1 MLDLTPDEWL
11 RMLLFRHQLELPQL
25 EALNNYYEG
34 CQPLTYLHPELMAE
48 LGEQLQQVVINW
60 PRLVV
65 DAVEERLDVT
75 GFRLPDAETGDAEM
89 WRVWK
94 ANGMAGQSQKAH
106 VDALVMRRAFIFVGA
121 NPDDADTPLITAESP
136 LQVYA
141 YYDPATRVEQAVV
154 KRWHDTDPFT
164 GTLLNQYATLKLPDA
179 TYHYKFGSEIGW
191 KEIGRDEHKLG
202 VPPVVTLANR
212 GRLLVPGGISELADI
227 IPISDAACK
236 IATDMMVASEFHA
249 MPRRWALGFD
259 QQDFTDSNGNPLSIW
274 SRLAGRIWATAKNR
288 RDDGVEVGQFQES
301 DLKNFHA
308 TIELLARIASALAAL
323 PPNYMGLSADDAAS
337 DAAIRSREAR
347 LVKRAER
354 KCGSFGDDYERMQRL
369 VRRFQTGEWDPTLDQ
384 LETLWSDPATPTYA
398 QKADAV
404 VKLRAAG
411 ILPLEQTWEDLGY
424 SSAQQGR
431 MKRML
436 DEESTRALGNEFSAL
451 VGAQRQTANSDV
463 PPVESAPTPVP
474 MPGPVAVPA

>member
-11 RMLLFRHQLELPQL
+11 RMLLFRHQMELDQL
-25 EALNNYYEG
+25 TALNNYYEG
-34 CQPLTYLHPELMAE
+34 CQPLAYLHPELQAE

-75 GFRLPDAETGDAEM
+75 GFRLPNAESGDTEM
-89 WRVWK
+89 WRVWT
-94 ANGMAGQSQKAH
+94 ANGMAGQSQQGRI
-106 VDALVMRRAFIFVGA
+106 DALVMRRSFIFVGA
-121 NPDDADTPLITAESP
+121 NPDDDDTPLITAESP

-141 YYDPATRVEQAVV
+141 YYDPATRAEQAVV

-164 GTLLNQYATLKLPDA
+164 GSLLNQYATLKLPNA
-179 TYHYKFGSEIGW
+179 TYHYKFGGEVGWQEIDRDVHNL
-191 KEIGRDEHKLG
+191 GR
-202 VPPVVTLANR
+202 PAVVTLANR

-236 IATDMMVASEFHA
+236 IATDMMVGSEFHA

-259 QQDFTDSNGNPLSIW
+259 QADFTDPDGKPVSIW
-274 SRLAGRIWATAKNR
+274 SRLAGRIWATAKNT
-288 RDDGVEVGQFQES
+288 RDDGVQVGQFAES
-301 DLKNFHA
+301 DLSNFHS
-308 TIELLARIASALAAL
+308 TIELLARTAAAMAAL

-354 KCGSFGDDYERMQRL
+354 KCGSFGAGYEQMQRL

-384 LETLWSDPATPTYA
+384 VETLWADPATPTYA

-404 VKLRAAG
+404 VKLHGAG
-411 ILPLEQTWEDLGY
+411 ILPVEQAWEDLGY
-424 SSAQQGR
+424 SSAQQAR
-431 MKRML
+431 MQQMRTDAL
-436 DEESTRALGNEFSAL
+436 NRAIDGDLAAL
-451 VGAQRQTANSDV
+451 VGPK
-463 PPVESAPTPVP
+463 PPPPQLPPPEQ
-474 MPGPVAVPA
+474 MPEQMPELASGD